1 MKNLDAYIEF
11 IQEIELLKGVLRT
24 AWQSCGRQ
32 ESTAEH
38 SWRLALLAS
47 VMSEEF
53 PELDRERILVMCL
66 VHDLGE
72 LYDGDISAALLVDP
86 VKKLEDER
94 RAVEKICSLLPL
106 KIKEKY
112 LNIWQEYAS
121 GSSKEAL
128 FVKMLD
134 KAETI
139 IQHNQGRNPVDFDYN
154 FNLTYGSEYFQGNE
168 MYVELRQRLDLETQ
182 KRVDASV
189 LEDERE

>member
-32 ESTAEH
+32 ESTAEQ